1 VVGFSRSTLL
11 PFDHTMLPRSVRL
24 QNDSTAGLFSL
35 PQALSLTEVLGTI
48 LLSYVIF
55 LVVLSLAGGSYWF
68 LVGGGFGDNPSF
80 LQAARAIRH
89 WQFSGVAVKQ
99 FWGLPYA
106 TAGVSLITRA
116 PEAISLAV
124 VCVGASLV
132 SVSLCYWLW
141 DGWIAAFF
149 ALLSLD
155 WFKLSLLGGSEPLF
169 MALLLGSFLALRRDR
184 WVIAAVLASLATVV
198 RPFGI
203 FALAGLGIHL
213 LYRKRFRDFAGA
225 TAIGLGI
232 GLLYIW
238 PLQHYFGSPFAN
250 VASYQQYDWRGGL
263 PFNLPLVAIVRDT
276 IRIYSPLTN
285 HILAYS
291 WILFV
296 LLGVV
301 VAIRSG
307 EFRRLAKEHTA
318 EACFVAL
325 CGLAIYSYD
334 APGWSR
340 SEFSRF
346 ALPLL
351 PWTLFF
357 LRRYLPTNRKVVM
370 ALAVVA
376 PSLAAA
382 SAVGIRHTGELLLRH
397 FR

>member
-1 VVGFSRSTLL
+1 
-11 PFDHTMLPRSVRL
+11 MLPQAVRL
-24 QNDSTAGLFSL
+24 QNDFTAEPFSL
-35 PQALSLTEVLGTI
+35 PRPLSLTQVLGTV
-48 LLSYVIF
+48 LLSYVVF

-89 WQFSGVAVKQ
+89 WQFSGVSVKQ

-106 TAGVSLITRA
+106 MAGVSVLTRA

-124 VCVGASLV
+124 VCVSASLV
-132 SVSLCYWLW
+132 GVALCYWLL
-141 DGWIAAFF
+141 DGWIAVFF

-169 MALLLGSFLALRRDR
+169 VALLLGSFLALRRDR
-184 WVIAAVLASLATVV
+184 WIIAAVLASLATVV

-203 FALAGLGIHL
+203 FILAGLGIHL
-213 LYRKRFRDFAGA
+213 LYRKRFRDCASA

-232 GLLYIW
+232 GFLYIW
-238 PLQHYFGSPFAN
+238 PLQHYLGSPFAN
-250 VASYQQYDWRGGL
+250 VASYQQNDWRGGV

-276 IRIYSPLTN
+276 IRIHAPLTN
-285 HILAYS
+285 HMLAYS
-291 WILFV
+291 WILFL
-296 LLGVV
+296 LLGMA

-307 EFRRLAKEHTA
+307 EFLRLAKDHTA
-318 EACFVAL
+318 EACFVVL
-325 CGLAIYSYD
+325 YGLAIYSYD

-346 ALPLL
+346 AVPLL

-357 LRRYLPTNRKVVM
+357 VRRYLPTNRKVAM
-370 ALAVVA
+370 ALAVIA

-382 SAVGIRHTGELLLRH
+382 SAVGIRQTGELLLRH
-397 FR
+397 LR